1 MRVEVA
7 VPERL
12 KEHFTQEVLGM
23 YLRGE
28 ISATRAASML
38 GIPLAQFYE
47 LLAKRGIPL
56 PEALNKSLL
65 KELDEIANEI
75 GQE

>member
-1 MRVEVA
+1 MKVEVA
-7 VPERL
+7 VPERF
-12 KEHFTQEVLGM
+12 KERFTQEVLDM
-23 YLRGE
+23 YLQGE

-47 LLAKRGIPL
+47 LLAERGLPM

-75 GQE
+75 RQE